1 MHLLFVC
8 TGNLC
13 RSPVAERL
21 TASWAQKTL
30 GANAAALE
38 IASAGTGAPVGEPMD
53 PRSAAAL
60 RRLGGQPDGFRSRPM
75 TAGMAE
81 EADLVLTATRRQRR
95 LVLEMA
101 PRALR
106 RTFTLREAADLLSEV
121 DLDGLRPLSPT
132 ARARDLA
139 VRLDARRG
147 YRRVSQEDDIL
158 DPIGRRQ
165 AVHDE
170 TAKTIATALRPLA
183 GVLFLGQEL
192 HGDVQPFEDGI
203 AAGY

>member
-30 GANAAALE
+30 GANAAALRGS
-38 IASAGTGAPVGEPMD
+38 IGSPTGAPVPALAIS
-53 PRSAAAL
+53 RAAAL
-60 RRLGGQPDGFRSRPM
+60 RRMGGQPDGFRSRPM

-132 ARARDLA
+132 ARARELA

-170 TAKTIATALRPLA
+170 TAKAIATALRPLA